1 MIKQTKKTSCTTI
14 STLRVY
20 LDFDSSNDNLDEE
33 DKEEGEISSDEDEAI
48 SSNES
53 KGETAAPVKLVDY
66 ESISSE
72 DDQVFFF
79 KLSHQT
85 WKKNDHLQ
93 ATAFTCLTDKPAN

>member
-1 MIKQTKKTSCTTI
+1 MSIFGEFKYLCAFNRLAWTTK
-14 STLRVY
+14 STLWEY

-72 DDQVFFF
+72 DD
-79 KLSHQT
+79 
-85 WKKNDHLQ
+85 
-93 ATAFTCLTDKPAN
+93 

>member
-1 MIKQTKKTSCTTI
+1 MIKQTKKTSWTTI

-72 DDQVFFF
+72 DDQVFF
-79 KLSHQT
+79 S
-85 WKKNDHLQ
+85 N
-93 ATAFTCLTDKPAN
+93 